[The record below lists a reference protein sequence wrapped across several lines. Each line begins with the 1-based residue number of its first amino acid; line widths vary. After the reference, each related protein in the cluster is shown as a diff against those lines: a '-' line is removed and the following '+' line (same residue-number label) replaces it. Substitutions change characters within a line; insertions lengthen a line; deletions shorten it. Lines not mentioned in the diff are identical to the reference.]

1 MTEGGVY
8 MLPDGRKFIV
18 RASGKDEY
26 SLFPLQALDK
36 HCTAEY
42 RIAAN
47 GRILSKGIPT
57 RWCKEDLTDTG
68 RIIKD
73 GTPAPKGVLKRSNQE
88 ARGSDE

>member
-1 MTEGGVY
+1 MTECGVY

-18 RASGKDEY
+18 RASGKDEF
-26 SLFPLQALDK
+26 SLFPVQALDR
-36 HCTAEY
+36 HCTAQY

-57 RWCKEDLTDTG
+57 RWHKEDLTDTG

-73 GTPAPKGVLKRSNQE
+73 GTPAPKRLIKKSNQE